1 MDGDLVLQNEQVGGG
16 FLSGTGEIWKARKR
30 IAHLVEETPLVYSPG
45 LSKAYQASVYLKL
58 EFIQP
63 TKSFKLRGAAN
74 KILSLK
80 QEERQRGVA
89 TFSTGNHGLAVA
101 YVAGKLGIPAAIFI
115 SERVT
120 GVKVNNLRAL
130 GANLVIYGDNQDDA
144 EDYCYKK
151 AKEEDWVVVKPFD
164 DPMVI
169 AGQGTIGLEIL
180 EQLPDLDTVIVP
192 LSGGGLISGIA
203 LALKNNLSHLR
214 VIGVSM
220 KGSPV
225 MYHSL
230 KKGRPVNL
238 EEKST
243 LADSLLGGIGL
254 DNRYTFSIVKTCVDE
269 VVLVS
274 EEAIAAG
281 MASLFREERMAVEGA
296 AATTVA
302 VLDEHKLIGPD
313 SRVALILSGSNIDAL
328 SFIKAID
335 GYL

>member
-1 MDGDLVLQNEQVGGG
+1 MQNEYDGYKL
-16 FLSGTGEIWKARKR
+16 FSGAGEIWKARKR
-30 IAHLVEETPLVYSPG
+30 IAYLAGKTPLVCSAG
-45 LSKAYQASVYLKL
+45 LSKSYRASIYLKL
-58 EFIQP
+58 EFIHP

-74 KILSLK
+74 KILSLTD
-80 QEERQRGVA
+80 EDRRRGVA

-101 YVAGKLGIPAAIFI
+101 HVAGKLGIPAAIFI
-115 SERVT
+115 SERVPE
-120 GVKVNNLRAL
+120 VKVNNLRAL

-203 LALKNNLSHLR
+203 LALKSSLPQIR
-214 VIGVSM
+214 MIGVSM
-220 KGSPV
+220 EGSPV

-230 KKGRPVNL
+230 KEGKPVNL
-238 EEKST
+238 KEKDT

-254 DNRYTFSIVKTCVDE
+254 DNRYTFSIVKNFVDE

-281 MASLFREERMAVEGA
+281 MASLFREERIAVEGA

-302 VLDEHKLIGPD
+302 VLDEHKLIGPE
-313 SRVALILSGSNIDAL
+313 SRVALVLSGNNIDGR
-328 SFIKAID
+328 SFMETID
-335 GYL
+335 SHL